1 MGYILDLILLAVLFF
16 VIAMGRRRGAIRT
29 AVEFC
34 GLFVAVAAAILIGN
48 VFSDWIFSTFIRDSV
63 IRSVQSA
70 ITEGAG
76 QTAAVQLQKVLQAL
90 PGSVRNAADSAA
102 LSADVA
108 AAIAK
113 GAEDGAVWIVD
124 QAVRPVV
131 VAMLRVIL
139 AVLLFIV
146 FLILIRLLARV
157 LDLIAKLPVLRQL
170 NGILGGVCGAIKGAA
185 VILLALAV
193 LRVAVPMMQS
203 PGLLS
208 QQNLEQSV
216 LFGAVYENDPLA
228 ALLQP
233 EQK

>member
-16 VIAMGRRRGAIRT
+16 FIAMGRRRGAIRT